1 MADKGKLKNESGSG
15 DLDYGANN
23 PTGGTNKNTGKI
35 NPQGPS
41 SGTANYHPDK
51 KDNQQSTARDE

>member
-1 MADKGKLKNESGSG
+1 MTDKDTKQTH
-15 DLDYGANN
+15 DLDYGNN
-23 PTGGTNKNTGKI
+23 KPSGGTDENTGNI

-51 KDNQQSTARDE
+51 KGNQQSTPRDE